1 MSSSKK
7 HSSSKL
13 FPLTLAVAACI
24 AAPATFAQS
33 LGVNAG
39 AAARV
44 ETPVASMQSQGNAH
58 AGAHAMPQAATP
70 AIPAVPATPAV
81 PPVKADPV
89 AGTEAQAAVPAV
101 PATPAT
107 PATPAKKNWSE
118 LDANGNG
125 SLSAT
130 EAAPMQNLA
139 KVFVK
144 ADADA
149 NGELTQDEYKAWLAA
164 NAKGKAK
171 AGG

>member
-1 MSSSKK
+1 MLK
-7 HSSSKL
+7 SKL
-13 FPLTLAVAACI
+13 LPLTIAMAACL

-33 LGVNAG
+33 ASVGTKVG
-39 AAARV
+39 AAVHAQA
-44 ETPVASMQSQGNAH
+44 PVATAQSQGTAQ
-58 AGAHAMPQAATP
+58 AGVQANPQAAT
-70 AIPAVPATPAV
+70 PATPAV

-89 AGTEAQAAVPAV
+89 AGTEAQPAV

-130 EAAPMQNLA
+130 EAAPMESLS

-144 ADADA
+144 ADTDA
-149 NGELTQDEYKAWLAA
+149 NGELTQDEYKSWLAA
-164 NAKGKAK
+164 SGKSKGKTK

>member
-1 MSSSKK
+1 ML
-7 HSSSKL
+7 KL
-13 FPLTLAVAACI
+13 YSRKLLPLSLAAAACL
-24 AAPATFAQS
+24 AAPGTFAQS
-33 LGVNAG
+33 VGVGVNAG
-39 AAARV
+39 GAARV
-44 ETPVASMQSQGNAH
+44 ETPVASMQSQGSAH
-58 AGAHAMPQAATP
+58 AGVHAMPQAATP
-70 AIPAVPATPAV
+70 AVPAVRATPAV
-81 PPVKADPV
+81 PPVKADE
-89 AGTEAQAAVPAV
+89 ASGTTAQAAVPAV

-107 PATPAKKNWSE
+107 PATPARKSWSE

-130 EAAPMQNLA
+130 EAAPMQALD

-149 NGELTQDEYKAWLAA
+149 NGELTQEEYKAWLAA